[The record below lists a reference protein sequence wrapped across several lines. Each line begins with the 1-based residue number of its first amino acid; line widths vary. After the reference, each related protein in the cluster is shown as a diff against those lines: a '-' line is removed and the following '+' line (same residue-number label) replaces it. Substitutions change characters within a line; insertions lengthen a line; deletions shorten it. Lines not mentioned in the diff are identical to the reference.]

1 MGGTLPPRPTGVRL
15 RELLLAVLVCAA
27 AAALVSG
34 SFKGLD
40 TCEACVGA
48 GYGWSMAKQKC
59 GGFANRNCPSGGSP
73 STSPSAPSSAPV
85 APPAPPPCAAG
96 HVCLAFDGQ
105 GKLGLSFTKG
115 ELPPSIRKISPGSW
129 AASQSLSPGMVLHAV
144 SDTEVEGKSY
154 DFAVSYLRSQ
164 AATSTPDSPLA
175 LVFGPAIQ
183 RPPSP
188 PAPTLTPQ
196 DIAAA
201 QAVPVEPIVGRWG
214 RYLTARAS
222 ALANYSPC
230 KGVAVRVSLSCYLPM
245 DTA

>member
-1 MGGTLPPRPTGVRL
+1 
-15 RELLLAVLVCAA
+15 
-27 AAALVSG
+27 
-34 SFKGLD
+34 
-40 TCEACVGA
+40 
-48 GYGWSMAKQKC
+48 
-59 GGFANRNCPSGGSP
+59 
-73 STSPSAPSSAPV
+73 
-85 APPAPPPCAAG
+85 
-96 HVCLAFDGQ
+96 
-105 GKLGLSFTKG
+105 
-115 ELPPSIRKISPGSW
+115 
-129 AASQSLSPGMVLHAV
+129 MVLHAV

-175 LVFGPAIQ
+175 LVFAPAIQ
-183 RPPSP
+183 RPPPSP
-188 PAPTLTPQ
+188 PAPPPPTLTPQ